1 LRAVECREFIKAVV
15 EKAAEMGVPISVAVV
30 GPEGHL
36 IAVERMDDAG
46 FITPDTAIAKAYTM
60 AAFRS
65 MSPRFPDGLVIQQ
78 WFKERNPQLLTNLA
92 ALTNGKIAASGG
104 TAPVF
109 KGNEMVGAYGV
120 SGGTSEQDEVI
131 AQYARAK
138 VGWAQRPESDEPKPT
153 ASFSIFPAAGALP
166 WNRLLA
172 KPTNLPGPA
181 ASRMTRC
188 CAAPG
193 ASATT
198 VSRPARSPPISCAR
212 RTPSR
217 ISSTSTSRPPKA
229 RRAWSRF

>member
-1 LRAVECREFIKAVV
+1 
-15 EKAAEMGVPISVAVV
+15 VPVSIAVV

-36 IAVERMDDAG
+36 IAVERMDEAG

-120 SGGTSEQDEVI
+120 SGATSDQDEEI

-138 VGWAQRPESDEPKPT
+138 VGWAQVPENDEPK
-153 ASFSIFPAAGALP
+153 ASVKEHINELYAKAGIT
-166 WNRLLA
+166 NRKL
-172 KPTNLPGPA
+172 
-181 ASRMTRC
+181 
-188 CAAPG
+188 
-193 ASATT
+193 
-198 VSRPARSPPISCAR
+198 
-212 RTPSR
+212 
-217 ISSTSTSRPPKA
+217 
-229 RRAWSRF
+229 